1 MTVEANRTMG
11 GTGAALIVVNAISP
25 ILTSPALLS
34 SYPTVASTLSPFTW
48 AVSAAWLAGII
59 LFMVAMKRFA
69 GGYKTPGIFDN
80 ALYGILATIVISVL
94 AGVLMVIFIFMNFSN
109 ILPAFNF
116 GSTPTPINIQGI
128 IGYTLPVMP
137 IFSLAGLV
145 QSLFMM
151 QAFNLLAAKSE
162 TYSFRNAGVAL
173 VASNMLTV
181 VLACIGVLLFLA
193 TTISSTAA
201 LAITSTGSTISS
213 LAWIFPAKAFFA
225 MKTPTNPL
233 PPTTPA
239 TAQTRY
245 CPHCGAENLPDSA
258 FCTRCGKKL

>member
-11 GTGAALIVVNAISP
+11 GAGAALIVVNAISP
-25 ILTSPALLS
+25 ILTFPSLLS
-34 SYPTVASTLSPFTW
+34 SYPTVASTLPPFTW

-94 AGVLMVIFIFMNFSN
+94 AGVVMVIFIFMNFSN
-109 ILPAFNF
+109 ILSAFN
-116 GSTPTPINIQGI
+116 PVPAPVNIQGI

-151 QAFNLLAAKSE
+151 QAFNLLSKKSQ
-162 TYSFRNAGVAL
+162 TYAFRNAGVAL

-181 VLACIGVLLFLA
+181 VLACIGVLLYLA
-193 TTISSTAA
+193 TAISSTAA
-201 LAITSTGSTISS
+201 LAITLTGTTISS
-213 LAWIFPAKAFFA
+213 LAWIFPAKAFFS
-225 MKTPTNPL
+225 MKT
-233 PPTTPA
+233 PTTPA

-245 CPHCGAENLPDSA
+245 CPHCGAENLPDST